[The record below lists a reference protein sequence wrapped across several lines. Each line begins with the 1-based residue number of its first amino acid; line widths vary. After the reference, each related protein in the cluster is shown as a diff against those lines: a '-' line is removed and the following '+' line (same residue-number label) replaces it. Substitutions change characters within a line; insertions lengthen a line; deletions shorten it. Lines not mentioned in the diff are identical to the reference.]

1 MELDY
6 NFYALFE
13 TVGFVQAVTLGVLL
27 IALNKRKYKS
37 TIFLGLFLITLALGT
52 LPRIFKTL
60 NLYSFYPELYLLPF
74 DFFWL
79 YFPLFY
85 LYTQHVCIF
94 SDQKKKFWVLYPGIA
109 AFCLQLVVFF
119 LPFETK
125 LYLTQSIGYDIYT
138 LVKLSYGLGI
148 GIYTLGLLNRHKVEV
163 YNYFSMIKS
172 KELTW
177 ARMYLTYAIF
187 GFLLYTL
194 LYQTMPENLLAK
206 LFFVGFDLIMIYWAS
221 YHGVMQRNVRS
232 LLARKEDYDLFNDNS
247 SEETGTSSA
256 EKNSEELMA
265 RIHSYMI
272 SSKSYIHHELT
283 IVDLAEKLKVHPK
296 RISTTLNTVQNQ
308 NFNTYVNHFRVKKA
322 EELLK
327 SEVAETLSVEGIGN
341 EVGFNSKSAFYS
353 AFKKET
359 GTTPS
364 QYKKQMVA

>member
-1 MELDY
+1 MELDF

-13 TVGFVQAVTLGVLL
+13 TVGFVQAITLGVLL

-37 TIFLGLFLITLALGT
+37 TIFLGLYLISLALGT
-52 LPRIFKTL
+52 LPRIFNTL
-60 NLYSFYPELYLLPF
+60 DVHLFYQELYLLPF

-94 SDQKKKFWVLYPGIA
+94 SDQKKKFCVLYPGIV
-109 AFCLQLVVFF
+109 AFFLQLAIFF

-138 LVKLSYGLGI
+138 FLKLGYGLGI
-148 GIYTLGLLNRHKVEV
+148 GIYTLRLLNRHKVEV

-187 GFLLYTL
+187 GFLLYTI
-194 LYQTMPENLLAK
+194 LYQTMSENLFAK
-206 LFFVGFDLIMIYWAS
+206 LFFVGFDLILIYWAS
-221 YHGVMQRNVRS
+221 YQGVIQRNVRS
-232 LLARKEDYDLFNDNS
+232 LIAKKEDYDLFNDNS
-247 SEETGTSSA
+247 SEDSGTSST
-256 EKNSEELMA
+256 EKSREELME
-265 RIHSYMI
+265 RIHDYMI
-272 SSKSYIHHELT
+272 SSESYIHHELT
-283 IVDLAEKLKVHPK
+283 IVELAEKLNVHPK

-308 NFNTYVNHFRVKKA
+308 NFNAYVNHFRVKKA

-327 SEVAETLSVEGIGN
+327 SEIADTLSVEGIGN